1 MTVEMPIEMLHLPQ
15 SLRALFA
22 GTLPEVVVGTP
33 DEREKNF
40 LSRALA
46 AYAIQ
51 KLGGASIEEAVD
63 SIVDG
68 GGDGGID
75 ALFHAANT
83 HILWVVQSKF
93 IANGRGEPDLG
104 DVTKFKAGLD
114 HLLQGNFD
122 AFRENAA
129 WRNLIPQL
137 EAVFGDG
144 ALEVRAVLVYS
155 GINLVSEDRRRLF
168 EDLKRRFSPDS
179 EYLDTRFCNL
189 TTVHDWLTGADQGP
203 GVPEVD
209 LTLLK
214 PGWVRT
220 PYETVYGLLPLG
232 ELADLYAKHGRR
244 LIAVNIRAYKGNTLV
259 NEQIANTVREEP
271 SHFFYLN
278 NGLTAYC
285 ERLEV
290 SNLDRANADQK
301 RIKGYGLSIANGA
314 QTLGSIAQV
323 ITPGLG
329 QAPEGF
335 VFLKIVS
342 LERCADD
349 REFAD
354 RITRST
360 NFQNQIG
367 LRDFVALDDQQEIIA
382 NQLTLSGIS
391 YHYKSD
397 IEAPSPDEVNFS
409 LEEATSAC
417 ASLAQLADCDFC
429 ARVLA
434 NRQSLWSME
443 EIYPPE
449 ELLRSRYSRVF
460 RPDRS
465 ARTIWRAVQ
474 SQRLVIRAMQSNA
487 RASTGIRKA
496 FFENARWLV
505 LNVVFLKLHP
515 EQGEELTLSAD
526 EAVRVSE
533 AAVEYAEALLEVCE
547 ATGFVSRR
555 VNRASG
561 MEPYE
566 QARHF
571 RSIFSAAGDCKVLR
585 NALLARLAQSEVRA
599 GALAPGK
606 PVSCD
611 GRNEE

>member
-1 MTVEMPIEMLHLPQ
+1 MTVDIPIEMLHLPQ
-15 SLRALFA
+15 SLRTLFTGRVPEA
-22 GTLPEVVVGTP
+22 ASGTQ

-40 LSRALA
+40 QSQALA
-46 AYAIQ
+46 AYAIH
-51 KLGGASIEEAVD
+51 KLGGASIDEAVG

-75 ALFHAANT
+75 AIFHAANT

-93 IANGRGEPDLG
+93 MANGRGEPNLG
-104 DVTKFKAGLD
+104 DVTKFKTGLEN
-114 HLLQGNFD
+114 LLQGNFG
-122 AFRENAA
+122 AFQENAA
-129 WRNLIPQL
+129 WREMIPQL

-168 EDLKRRFSPDS
+168 EDLKRRFSPGS
-179 EYLDTRFCNL
+179 EYIDTRFCNL
-189 TTVHDWLTGADQGP
+189 TTVHDWITGADQGP
-203 GVPEVD
+203 GVPEVE

-214 PGWVRT
+214 PGWVRY
-220 PYETVYGLLPLG
+220 PYETVYGLLPL
-232 ELADLYAKHGRR
+232 ADIANLYARHGRR
-244 LIAVNIRAYKGNTLV
+244 LIAANIRAYKGNTAV
-259 NEQIANTVREEP
+259 NEQITNTVREEP
-271 SHFFYLN
+271 GHFYYLN

-290 SNLDRANADQK
+290 SNLDRANAEQK
-301 RIKGYGLSIANGA
+301 RIKGYGLSIVNGA
-314 QTLGSIAQV
+314 QTLGSVAQV
-323 ITPGLG
+323 ITTEPA
-329 QAPEGF
+329 QTPEGF

-367 LRDFVALDDQQEIIA
+367 LRDFVALDNQQETIA

-397 IEAPSPDEVNFS
+397 VGAPSSDEANFS

-417 ASLAQLADCDFC
+417 ACLAQLADCDFC
-429 ARVLA
+429 VRVLA

-443 EIYPPE
+443 EIYPSE
-449 ELLRSRYSRVF
+449 YLLRSRYSRVF

-465 ARTIWRAVQ
+465 ARTVWRAVQ
-474 SQRLVIRAMQSNA
+474 TQRLVVKTMRDNA

-505 LNVVFLKLHP
+505 LNVIFLKLHP
-515 EQGEELTLSAD
+515 EQGEALKLT
-526 EAVRVSE
+526 EAE
-533 AAVEYAEALLEVCE
+533 AALVTQATVEYAETLFDTCE
-547 ATGFVSRR
+547 ATGFVARQ
-555 VNRASG
+555 VNTASG

-571 RSIFSAAGDCKVLR
+571 RSIFSAAGDCQVLR
-585 NALLARLAQSEVRA
+585 NALLEQLTRA
-599 GALAPGK
+599 EAATGALAPGK
-606 PVSCD
+606 QVT
-611 GRNEE
+611 